1 VKLLA
6 AALLASTIAAA
17 PLASDHATVY
27 MIGDST
33 MADRP
38 HPVINPYRGWGQLLP
53 SFFDST
59 VTVHNTAVNG
69 RSTKSFI
76 DEGRWSA
83 VLAQL
88 HAGDYVI
95 IQFGHNDEKR
105 EDSTRYTEPNTSYR
119 ANLERFVRETR
130 AKGATPILATSIVRR
145 KFDSAGVLED
155 THGAYPVV
163 TREVARALDVPL
175 LDLQQGTAWLV
186 SAYGPERSKL
196 LYAWVAP
203 GTNTMYPKGLQDD
216 THLTELG
223 ATEVARLA
231 AMALR
236 ATGLPLASHVV
247 EGGASAR

>member
-1 VKLLA
+1 MKLLA
-6 AALLASTIAAA
+6 LALLSTLIMVPA
-17 PLASDHATVY
+17 PAHVTVFL
-27 MIGDST
+27 IGDST

-38 HPVINPYRGWGQLLP
+38 HPEINPYRGWGQLLP
-53 SFFDST
+53 TFFDST
-59 VTVHNTAVNG
+59 VTVRNFAVNG

-76 DEGRWSA
+76 DEGRWTT
-83 VLAQL
+83 VLGQL

-105 EDSTRYTEPNTSYR
+105 EDATRFTDPETSYR
-119 ANLERFVRETR
+119 ANLERFVREAR

-145 KFDSAGVLED
+145 KFDSTGTLQD

-163 TREVARALDVPL
+163 TREVARAMHVPL

-186 SAYGPERSKL
+186 QSYGPERSKE
-196 LYAWVAP
+196 LYAWIPA
-203 GTNTMYPKGLQDD
+203 GTNTMYPNGLQDD
-216 THLTELG
+216 THLTVRG

-236 ATGLPLASHVV
+236 ATGLPLAHEVR
-247 EGGASAR
+247 E